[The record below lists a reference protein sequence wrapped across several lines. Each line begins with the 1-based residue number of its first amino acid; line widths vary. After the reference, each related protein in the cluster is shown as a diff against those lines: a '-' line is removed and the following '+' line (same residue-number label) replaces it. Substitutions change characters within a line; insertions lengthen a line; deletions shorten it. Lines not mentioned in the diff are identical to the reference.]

1 MRLLATLPREQDSTS
16 YTGPLRIPAASPSG
30 CAVSGQRFPVDRTP
44 LLVRHAQRPTN
55 PLGLRGGPRQTG
67 VRPSGPS
74 QSDSS
79 LPGRL
84 ESGTLRDQRIPS
96 GSAEVR
102 ARLESDRRDL
112 PSPTPRYPE
121 GWNLAGTR
129 WVRIRQEPLRPG
141 AGIRFGRSRFG
152 RGPDSLRQEPLRP
165 GAGIVATGAASAR
178 GRIGYYVHTYQPGAD
193 SAGPVR
199 VTESRILVCIPARCR
214 PQIFGQAAGPVPRLW
229 PVPRICA
236 WTYLAFSFARR
247 RLVRWSFVLTNH
259 TG

>member
-1 MRLLATLPREQDSTS
+1 MRQE
-16 YTGPLRIPAASPSG
+16 PLR
-30 CAVSGQRFPVDRTP
+30 
-44 LLVRHAQRPTN
+44 
-55 PLGLRGGPRQTG
+55 
-67 VRPSGPS
+67 
-74 QSDSS
+74 
-79 LPGRL
+79 PGA
-84 ESGTLRDQRIPS
+84 DIV
-96 GSAEVR
+96 A
-102 ARLESDRRDL
+102 
-112 PSPTPRYPE
+112 
-121 GWNLAGTR
+121 AGTASAGGR
-129 WVRIRQEPLRPG
+129 YRCDTSRIGQGPVSLRQEPLRPG
-141 AGIRFGRSRFG
+141 AGIVATGAASARGRYRRGRNRFG
-152 RGPDSLRQEPLRP
+152 RGPISLRQEPLRPWAGIVAAGTASAGGRHRCDRSRFGQGPVSMRQEPLRP